1 VRDLVET
8 ESIEVVEDGPLRAL
22 VEVVRTFGASRVT
35 QRIALHADDARV
47 HLEAELDWHE
57 GEKLLKAALP
67 FVVHAQHHSAEIQF
81 GHLRRP
87 THTNTS
93 WDDARFEVVAHR
105 WVHVEEPGYG
115 IGVVNAGTYGHDI
128 TRRVGEDG
136 QVETEVRL
144 SLVRAA
150 KSPDPTQDQGHHVF
164 AYAVVPGAS
173 VSDAVAA
180 GYEMN
185 LPLRLA
191 AGTAAGL
198 AAGTVERPTG
208 PWSVV
213 SSSDPGV
220 RIEAVKLADDRSGD
234 VVVRVYEALG
244 RRAEA
249 TLRAGF
255 DVADVSEVGLT
266 ERPLTEA
273 MPRARSLDVAGRSI
287 ALGLRPFQI
296 VTLRL
301 TRGVRP

>member
-1 VRDLVET
+1 
-8 ESIEVVEDGPLRAL
+8 
-22 VEVVRTFGASRVT
+22 
-35 QRIALHADDARV
+35 
-47 HLEAELDWHE
+47 
-57 GEKLLKAALP
+57 
-67 FVVHAQHHSAEIQF
+67 
-81 GHLRRP
+81 
-87 THTNTS
+87 
-93 WDDARFEVVAHR
+93 
-105 WVHVEEPGYG
+105 VHVEEPGYG

-128 TRRVGEDG
+128 TRRVGADG

-150 KSPDPTQDQGHHVF
+150 KSPDPHQDQGHHLF

-173 VSDAVAA
+173 VADAVAA

-191 AGTAAGL
+191 AGAAAGS
-198 AAGTVERPTG
+198 ATGPTARPAK

-244 RRAEA
+244 RRAAA
-249 TLRAGF
+249 TLTAGF
-255 DVADVSEVGLT
+255 DVADVAEVSLT
-266 ERPLTEA
+266 ERPLSDG
-273 MPRARSLDVAGRSI
+273 MPRARSLDVADRSI
-287 ALGLRPFQI
+287 TLGLRPFQI

-301 TRGVRP
+301 ARAAAH